1 MQKIGRMKSIEK
13 ENMIEINWLALC
25 YKRIN
30 SQIATVSPS
39 YEGRVMQSIP
49 YGCNCFADE
58 VNYNPNTP

>member
-25 YKRIN
+25 FREL
-30 SQIATVSPS
+30 SFPMATVSPS